1 MSGGKSNFWV
11 RPAPTFSGG
20 VPAAILPAAL
30 PDLRELAVIAL
41 ERTRMA
47 MVVTD
52 PRQKDNP
59 IVMANN
65 AFLSLTGYSADEVIG
80 QNCRFLQG
88 PRTKPEVIEAISRG
102 LRAGNGE
109 IDVEMVNYRKDG
121 SAYWMQLM
129 ISPVYDD
136 EGVLIY
142 YFGSQKDITT
152 RRRAQELEAAERL
165 LLMEVDHRAMNALA
179 LVQSIMRLSRSD
191 DVESFTEKVSG
202 RVDALSRAH
211 RVLSESG
218 WTQARF
224 VDLVSMETRFAPGA
238 NVDLDGP
245 DEYVPAQLVQPLTLV
260 LHELMTNALKH
271 GALAKKS
278 GRISI
283 NWEVVDDTFKVTWFE
298 EGPCQAD
305 PGAPRGLGLRLV
317 TNLIERQLQG
327 KFSTE
332 WHGSGVQ
339 AQFTFAFKERGAS

>member
-1 MSGGKSNFWV
+1 
-11 RPAPTFSGG
+11 
-20 VPAAILPAAL
+20 
-30 PDLRELAVIAL
+30 
-41 ERTRMA
+41 MA

-52 PRQKDNP
+52 PRQGDNP

-65 AFLSLTGYSADEVIG
+65 AFLNLTGYSADEVIG

-88 PRTKPEVIEAISRG
+88 PRTEPAIIESIRRG
-102 LRAGNGE
+102 LRTGNGE
-109 IDVEMVNYRKDG
+109 VDVEMVNYRKDG
-121 SAYWMQLM
+121 TAYWMQLL

-152 RRRAQELEAAERL
+152 RRRAQELEVAERL

-191 DVESFTEKVSG
+191 NVESFTEKVSG

-211 RVLSESG
+211 RVLSETG
-218 WTQARF
+218 WTEARF
-224 VDLVSMETRFAPGA
+224 SDLVSMETRFVPGVH
-238 NVDLDGP
+238 VDLDGP
-245 DEYVPAQLVQPLTLV
+245 DEYVPARLVQPLTLV

-283 NWEVVDDTFKVTWFE
+283 NWEVADGTFKVTWFE
-298 EGPCQAD
+298 DGPCKAD
-305 PGAPRGLGLRLV
+305 PDAPRGLGLRLV
-317 TNLIERQLQG
+317 TNLIERQLKG
-327 KFSTE
+327 RFSTE

-339 AQFTFAFKERGAS
+339 AQFTFAFKDRSVSSTDHASDLLGAQAATSPNTRVMQA